1 MKKSIQDKQK
11 HFKAIYQKIIVT
23 YLDGSKKE
31 FTPDEWALFQK
42 RIESMKTK
50 SIEKVLKPKTV
61 KK

>member
-1 MKKSIQDKQK
+1 MYDKQN
-11 HFKAIYQKIIVT
+11 HFKAIYKKIIVT

-31 FTPDEWALFQK
+31 FNPAEWALFQK